1 MAKLYLPLGD
11 RIELAKAA
19 MEFAHL
25 YEFKPVQL
33 YDSMVAAVTGEPE
46 PEKVECAHTFV

>member
-1 MAKLYLPLGD
+1 MKRYIDMGD

-25 YEFKPVQL
+25 YQMKPQQL
-33 YDSMVAAVTGEPE
+33 FYGMMEAVSAE
-46 PEKVECAHTFV
+46 PEKEDREDGGQ

>member
-1 MAKLYLPLGD
+1 MPKRYLDMGD

-25 YEFKPVQL
+25 YGMKPHML
-33 YDSMVAAVTGEPE
+33 YHGMVEAVTEE
-46 PEKVECAHTFV
+46 PEKEEEKN

>member
-1 MAKLYLPLGD
+1 MSKRPLDMGD

-25 YEFKPVQL
+25 YGFKPIQL
-33 YDSMVAAVTGEPE
+33 YSSMAEAVTEE
-46 PEKVECAHTFV
+46 TEEEKD

>member
-1 MAKLYLPLGD
+1 MSKRYVDMGD

-25 YEFKPVQL
+25 YGQKPQQL
-33 YDSMVAAVTGEPE
+33 YHGMMEAVAAETEDG
-46 PEKVECAHTFV
+46 